1 MQHRVKE
8 LETSIE
14 AAETLHRDELNMAL
28 DKAEEERQRMTRLA
42 MSNSKLRDE
51 LDRSRETSNRL
62 TDSIRRL
69 TEDLSTTQRE
79 LSEREKML
87 KDTFLVCSP

>member
-1 MQHRVKE
+1 MGHLSYKIVYVKYGMV
-8 LETSIE
+8 
-14 AAETLHRDELNMAL
+14 N
-28 DKAEEERQRMTRLA
+28 RMTRLA

-51 LDRSRETSNRL
+51 LDKSRETSNRL
-62 TDSIRRL
+62 TDSIRKL

-87 KDTFLVCSP
+87 KDTFLVCFLQVIS

>member
-1 MQHRVKE
+1 MGHLPYKIVYVKYGMV
-8 LETSIE
+8 
-14 AAETLHRDELNMAL
+14 N
-28 DKAEEERQRMTRLA
+28 RMTRLA

-51 LDRSRETSNRL
+51 LDKSRETSNRL
-62 TDSIRRL
+62 TDSIRKL

-87 KDTFLVCSP
+87 KDTFLVCFLRAIS

>member
-1 MQHRVKE
+1 MGHLFYKIVYVKYG
-8 LETSIE
+8 IF
-14 AAETLHRDELNMAL
+14 N
-28 DKAEEERQRMTRLA
+28 RMTRLA

-62 TDSIRRL
+62 TDSIRKL

-87 KDTFLVCSP
+87 KDTFLVCFLQSIS

>member
-1 MQHRVKE
+1 MFH
-8 LETSIE
+8 
-14 AAETLHRDELNMAL
+14 
-28 DKAEEERQRMTRLA
+28 RMTRLA

-51 LDRSRETSNRL
+51 LDKSRETSNRL
-62 TDSIRRL
+62 TDSIRKL

-87 KDTFLVCSP
+87 KDTFLVHKHKLVLCDDSYIGFSS

>member
-1 MQHRVKE
+1 MKDIYAR
-8 LETSIE
+8 IFY
-14 AAETLHRDELNMAL
+14 
-28 DKAEEERQRMTRLA
+28 RMTRLA

-51 LDRSRETSNRL
+51 LDKSRETSNRL
-62 TDSIRRL
+62 TDSIRKL

-87 KDTFLVCSP
+87 KDTFLVQRHKYSMVIFMLDFSPRMKV

>member
-1 MQHRVKE
+1 MGHLFYKIVYVKYGMV
-8 LETSIE
+8 
-14 AAETLHRDELNMAL
+14 N
-28 DKAEEERQRMTRLA
+28 RMTRLA

-62 TDSIRRL
+62 TDSIRKL

-87 KDTFLVCSP
+87 KDTFLVCFLQVIS